1 MPRSDPPLIRQP
13 LIDGKTMY
21 TQRYDSIN
29 QTWDDP
35 LEINDESAKEMTL
48 ATFDGVMILL
58 WLGTSSTSTWNAMWN
73 TGTRWAGKK
82 TFETVPMV
90 PGAIE
95 FNPTADQTALGCFTL
110 ARETLLV
117 VLQNPHRVDR
127 RTVASCRKHL
137 SDNRLL
143 ARVVALWLSR
153 PRLGRLW
160 FIVLMHPPCPQILN
174 IDRLRRLVIGRWC
187 TVHRYLLSP

>member
-1 MPRSDPPLIRQP
+1 
-13 LIDGKTMY
+13 MY

-95 FNPTADQTALGCFTL
+95 FNPTADQTTLGVFYPG
-110 ARETLLV
+110 EGNV
-117 VLQNPHRVDR
+117 VGCAAEPSPGRSTH
-127 RTVASCRKHL
+127 CR
-137 SDNRLL
+137 
-143 ARVVALWLSR
+143 
-153 PRLGRLW
+153 
-160 FIVLMHPPCPQILN
+160 
-174 IDRLRRLVIGRWC
+174 
-187 TVHRYLLSP
+187 